1 MHTIHSTHISY
12 IPDGVHG
19 FQMPFFVPNPTLREP
34 LIEGQNTIL
43 HTTEYIVCISTLEN
57 LEHILR
63 TTYAHHIHIV
73 CTDWTVEMLHA
84 WQTYL
89 GHTGIYDAERKT
101 ACININN
108 LYSIGVYVGQMAK
121 MVRGM
126 GCASGIRRQIIS
138 GINMGTI
145 SGIWMSRDW

>member
-1 MHTIHSTHISY
+1 MHTIHPTHISY

-19 FQMPFFVPNPTLREP
+19 FQMPFFVPTDSS
-34 LIEGQNTIL
+34 IHII
-43 HTTEYIVCISTLEN
+43 EYIVCIYTLAD

-73 CTDWTVEMLHA
+73 CTDWTVEMLHT

-89 GHTGIYDAERKT
+89 GYTGIYDAERKT
-101 ACININN
+101 ACITINN